1 MKVRFIINPAA
12 GPFRSRRAEKVTD
25 AVRRRLG
32 GVEGVFDIKVAGGK
46 ESAGSLSKEAVDKGY
61 EVVFACGGDGTVNEV
76 ASPLVGRA
84 TALGVIP
91 GGSGN
96 GFAMSLGIPRDLDQA
111 VGLVKEGRVREIDT
125 GVICGRY
132 FFSTAGCGFDAHLSR
147 RYNEGAFSG
156 KLRGLVPYFP
166 IAMVEFFRYRA
177 EPVVIRTSLATIKAA
192 PFLLTAANTER
203 YGGGAIIAPGAVP
216 DDGLLD
222 VCIISDA
229 GALNAPS
236 IAARLFS
243 GRIDRFKGFERVR
256 TDTVEIS
263 GRDSTVLHADGE
275 PFEWTGDV
283 SISVLP
289 KSLKVLVPA

>member
-12 GPFRSRRAEKVTD
+12 GPLRSRRAGKVTD
-25 AVRRRLG
+25 AVRRQLG

-61 EVVFACGGDGTVNEV
+61 EVVFACGGDGTINDV
-76 ASPLVGRA
+76 ASRLVGRA

-96 GFAMSLGIPRDLDQA
+96 GFAMSLGIPGDLDRA
-111 VGLVKEGRVREIDT
+111 VGLVRHGKVREIDT

-147 RYNEGAFSG
+147 RYNEGALSR
-156 KLRGLVPYFP
+156 KLRGLMPYFP

-177 EPVVIRTSLATIKAA
+177 EPVVIRTASATINAV

-203 YGGGAIIAPGAVP
+203 YGGGAIIAPGALP

-222 VCIISDA
+222 VCIVSDA
-229 GALNAPS
+229 GVLNAPS

-243 GRIDRFKGFERVR
+243 GKIDRFKGFERVR

-263 GRDSTVLHADGE
+263 GRGSTVLHADGE

-289 KSLKVLVPA
+289 RSLRVLVCA

>member
-12 GPFRSRRAEKVTD
+12 GPFMSRRAEKVTG

-32 GVEGVFDIKVAGGK
+32 GAEGVFDIKAAGVKG
-46 ESAGSLSKEAVDKGY
+46 SAGSLSREAADKGY
-61 EVVFACGGDGTVNEV
+61 DAVFACGGDGTINEV
-76 ASPLVGRA
+76 AAPLVGRA
-84 TALGVIP
+84 TALGVVP
-91 GGSGN
+91 CGTGN
-96 GFAMSLGIPRDLDQA
+96 GFATSLGIPGDLDRA
-111 VGLVKEGRVREIDT
+111 VVLAREGRVREIDT

-147 RYNEGAFSG
+147 RYNEGALSG
-156 KLRGLVPYFP
+156 RLRGLVPYFP

-177 EPVVIRTSLATIKAA
+177 EPVVIRTGLATINAA

-203 YGGGAIIAPGAVP
+203 YGAGAIIAPGALP

-229 GALNAPS
+229 GPLNAPS
-236 IAARLFS
+236 IVARLFS
-243 GRIDRFKGFERVR
+243 GRIDGFKGFERVR

-275 PFEWTGDV
+275 PFEWTGGV

-289 KSLKVLVPA
+289 RSLKVLVPA